1 MLPVKYISNIQ
12 TERFKLIAFVFA
24 KLMYIVIATRGRLA
38 HMALSEA
45 GHNIAIIDQDRNAC
59 SRVESLDV
67 LTINGNAASPVKL
80 DEAYINSADIFIGV
94 TGSDETNM
102 LSCAIAKLKGCKT
115 IARINN
121 LDYIDEPIES
131 EKFRNLGIDTAI
143 CPELVAA
150 IKMSRILSIPS
161 LVDISIFADGKV
173 QALDVRVE
181 SGAPLIGRTLKKSTL
196 PEKCNVAAIFRDADV
211 LIPRGS
217 DIFLPHDR
225 VVIVMS
231 DLGHVENIEKLFG
244 HQEKV
249 NFENIVKKVMI
260 IGASRIGMHL
270 ARSLQEQDINIIL
283 IDESEERCNF
293 ASEKLPKVLV
303 IHGDGTNRELLLDEG
318 ITSVDAFLATTNK
331 EETNILSCLLAKQH
345 NAKRTIALVDR
356 PGIKSML
363 EDVGVDLVVSPR
375 LVTVSTILKYVHRP
389 GLLSVSIL
397 NRGEAQVVEY
407 KITEKSKLRDR
418 TLKKIKFPKNTL
430 VGAVV
435 RNGKVVIPRG
445 NFTIKLDDEL
455 ILFVRTDAFQRL
467 EKLIK

>member
-1 MLPVKYISNIQ
+1 
-12 TERFKLIAFVFA
+12 
-24 KLMYIVIATRGRLA
+24 MYIVIAGAGEVGYTIARS
-38 HMALSEA
+38 LSEA
-45 GHNIAIIDQDRNAC
+45 GHNIALIEQDRGAS
-59 SRVESLDV
+59 SRVETLDV
-67 LTINGNAASPVKL
+67 LLIKGNAASPAVL
-80 DEAYINSADIFIGV
+80 DEAYINSADIFISV
-94 TGSDETNM
+94 TGSDEINM

-121 LDYIDEPIES
+121 IDYIEEPIET

-143 CPELVAA
+143 CPELVAS

-173 QALDVRVE
+173 QALDTRVE
-181 SGAPLIGRTLKKSTL
+181 TGAQLIGRTLQKSAL
-196 PEKCNVAAIFRDADV
+196 PKNCNVAAIFRDADV
-211 LIPRGS
+211 IIPRGS
-217 DIFLPHDR
+217 DVFLPQDR
-225 VVIVMS
+225 AVIVMS
-231 DLGHVENIEKLFG
+231 DLNNVDHIEKLFG

-249 NFENIVKKVMI
+249 NIKHIVKKVMI

-270 ARSLQEQDINIIL
+270 AKTLSEQELSVIL
-283 IDESEERCNF
+283 IDSKEEKCHM

-318 ITSVDAFLATTNK
+318 ISTVDAFLATTNK

-375 LVTVSTILKYVHRP
+375 LVTVSTVLKYVHRP

-407 KITEKSKLRDR
+407 KVTDKSKLRDR
-418 TLKKIKFPKNTL
+418 ILKKVKFPKNTL
-430 VGAVV
+430 IGAVV
-435 RNGKVVIPRG
+435 RDNKVIIPHG
-445 NFTIKLDDEL
+445 TFKVKMDDNL
-455 ILFVRTDAFQRL
+455 IIFARTDAFARL
-467 EKLIK
+467 EKLIRI

>member
-1 MLPVKYISNIQ
+1 
-12 TERFKLIAFVFA
+12 
-24 KLMYIVIATRGRLA
+24 MYIVIAGAGEVGYTIARS
-38 HMALSEA
+38 LSEA
-45 GHNIAIIDQDRNAC
+45 GHNIAIIDRDKSAC
-59 SRVESLDV
+59 ARVEGLDV
-67 LTINGNAASPVKL
+67 LVICGNAASPAKL

-94 TGSDETNM
+94 TGSDEINM
-102 LSCAIAKLKGCKT
+102 LACAIAKLKGCKT
-115 IARINN
+115 IARI
-121 LDYIDEPIES
+121 DDMEYIEEPIES

-150 IKMSRILSIPS
+150 IKMSRILSIPN

-173 QALDVRVE
+173 QALDTRVE
-181 SGAPLIGRTLKKSTL
+181 PGSPLIGRTLKKSAL
-196 PEKCNVAAIFRDADV
+196 PQNCNVAAIYRDADV

-217 DIFLPHDR
+217 DVFLPHDR
-225 VVIVMS
+225 AVIVMGNL
-231 DLGHVENIEKLFG
+231 DNVEHIEKLFG
-244 HQEKV
+244 HKEEVDLK
-249 NFENIVKKVMI
+249 NIVKKVMI
-260 IGASRIGMHL
+260 VGASRIGMHL
-270 ARSLQEQDINIIL
+270 AKTLQDLDMSVIL
-283 IDESEERCNF
+283 IDMSEEKCQI

-318 ITSVDAFLATTNK
+318 ISTVDSFLATTNK

-345 NAKRTIALVDR
+345 NAKRTIALIDR

-363 EDVGVDLVVSPR
+363 EDVGVDIVVSPR

-407 KITEKSKLRDR
+407 KITEKSKLREK

-435 RNGKVVIPRG
+435 RNDKVIIPRG
-445 NFTIKLDDEL
+445 NYRIKVDDEL
-455 ILFVRTDAFQRL
+455 ILFARTDMFQRL
-467 EKLIK
+467 EKLIKT

>member
-1 MLPVKYISNIQ
+1 
-12 TERFKLIAFVFA
+12 
-24 KLMYIVIATRGRLA
+24 MYIVIAGAGEVGYTIARS
-38 HMALSEA
+38 LSEA
-45 GHNIAIIDQDRNAC
+45 GHNIALIEQDRRAS
-59 SRVESLDV
+59 SRVETLDV
-67 LTINGNAASPVKL
+67 LLIKGNAASPAVL
-80 DEAYINSADIFIGV
+80 DEAYINSADIFISV
-94 TGSDETNM
+94 TGSDEINM

-121 LDYIDEPIES
+121 IDYIEEPIET

-143 CPELVAA
+143 CPELVAS

-173 QALDVRVE
+173 QALDTRVE
-181 SGAPLIGRTLKKSTL
+181 TGAQLIGRTLQKSAL
-196 PEKCNVAAIFRDADV
+196 PKNCNVAAIFRDADV
-211 LIPRGS
+211 IIPRGS
-217 DIFLPHDR
+217 DVFLPQDR
-225 VVIVMS
+225 AVIVMS
-231 DLGHVENIEKLFG
+231 DLNNVDHIEKLFG

-249 NFENIVKKVMI
+249 NIKHIVKKVMI

-270 ARSLQEQDINIIL
+270 AKTLSEQELSVIL
-283 IDESEERCNF
+283 IDSKEEKCHM

-318 ITSVDAFLATTNK
+318 ISTVDAFLATTNK

-375 LVTVSTILKYVHRP
+375 LVTVSTVLKYVHRP

-407 KITEKSKLRDR
+407 KVTDKSKLRDR
-418 TLKKIKFPKNTL
+418 ILKKVKFPKNTL
-430 VGAVV
+430 IGAVV
-435 RNGKVVIPRG
+435 RDNKVIIPHG
-445 NFTIKLDDEL
+445 TFKVKMDDNL
-455 ILFVRTDAFQRL
+455 IIFARTDAFARL
-467 EKLIK
+467 EKLIRI